1 MKCKNDEAIF
11 WLNCIIQGFS
21 TLIHLVD
28 HFLGIWSS
36 HIGPPI
42 KDLPDKM
49 TNMRGSYWILYSVI
63 EYSQFIARR
72 KSCTIWKELHCYGK
86 WDESWVTISCWMSS
100 FYHRMPRGSF
110 VGASSVGN
118 SYSSPSNH
126 KSPGFFER
134 SPLTVGI
141 RKISGKRFF
150 SLPSY
155 HHGRENLASKLR
167 RCQVEGGSV

>member
-1 MKCKNDEAIF
+1 MQKWWSNFLTELYHSRFFNSDS
-11 WLNCIIQGFS
+11 LGRSFS
-21 TLIHLVD
+21 WNLKLTY
-28 HFLGIWSS
+28 W
-36 HIGPPI
+36 PPI